1 MLNAIKSILQSQKAL
16 IALEI
21 KVISHGGLVIYFDH
35 VVIAEN
41 PPDLFLEVGL

>member
-1 MLNAIKSILQSQKAL
+1 MLNAIESVLQSQKAL

-21 KVISHGGLVIYFDH
+21 KVISYGGLVIYFDH
-35 VVIAEN
+35 VVFAEN